1 MKLLFAVALGGAVG
15 AVARYQTMVW
25 VSRWLGSGFPF
36 GTLFVNV
43 AGSFLMGLFIELLAV
58 RLGGTLQWRA
68 FVAVGVLGAFTTF
81 STFALDVAVLYERG
95 QLLAVGAYL
104 AASVALSI
112 LALFAGLWTLRN
124 LLT

>member
-1 MKLLFAVALGGAVG
+1 MKLLFAIALGGAIG

-25 VSRWLGSGFPF
+25 LTRWLGSGFPF
-36 GTLFVNV
+36 GTLFINV
-43 AGSFLMGLFIELLAV
+43 TGSFLMGLFIELLAV

-81 STFALDVAVLYERG
+81 STFSLDAVVLYERG
-95 QLLAVGAYL
+95 QLLAAGAYL
-104 AASVALSI
+104 AASVSLSI
-112 LALFAGLWTLRN
+112 LALFAGLWTLRT